1 MHTTT
6 RISLCLVAIVLAL
19 ATVAMTGGWKSG
31 ARSLQDFYFGVL
43 VTFLFLYTLTMFA
56 ITSTRFATSY
66 WLIPVAAFLA
76 FPVTTLAYY
85 GYLATFQRE
94 ALLSA
99 VQRIEPLG
107 LVAMTFVAIPTLSLA
122 WLFGAL
128 AGTVFVVLS
137 RRMQIA
143 PPP

>member
-6 RISLCLVAIVLAL
+6 RISLCFVAIVLAL
-19 ATVAMTGGWKSG
+19 ATIAMTGGWKNA
-31 ARSLQDFYFGVL
+31 ARSLQEFYFGVL
-43 VTFLFLYTLTMFA
+43 GIFLILYALTMFV
-56 ITSTRFATSY
+56 ITGTRFARSY
-66 WLIPVAAFLA
+66 WLIPVAAFA
-76 FPVTTLAYY
+76 AYPVTTLAYY
-85 GYLATFQRE
+85 GYLAAFERE

-99 VQRIEPLG
+99 LQQIEPLG
-107 LVAMTFVAIPTLSLA
+107 LVVITFIAIPTTSLA

-137 RRMQIA
+137 RRIGFT